1 MTFTQLEYIIAV
13 DNARHFA
20 KAAAQCFV
28 SQPTLSMQIQKLE
41 EELGIKI
48 FDRSKQ
54 PVLPTEAGMAI
65 IAQARN
71 IIAETKAIHEIVQ
84 VQKGI
89 LHGRLALGI
98 IPTLAPYLLPL
109 FVASFT
115 KKYPHVKLVI
125 NELTTDLI
133 ISKLREGKIDAGILV
148 TPLQEVG
155 IKEDPLFYEELV
167 AYVSKTNMAYKK
179 NYVLAADIDPEK
191 LWLLEEGHCF
201 RSQIVNLC
209 ELRKRSQEGS
219 HFEYEAGSIETLIR
233 LVETNDGITIIPEL
247 AALDMKGRQQ
257 NQLRYFKSPVPVRE
271 VSIATHRSQVKQR
284 IIEALKKEILAAL
297 PEKIEKNKKKR
308 LVPVY
313 PASNESIF

>member
-1 MTFTQLEYIIAV
+1 MTFTQLEYVVAV

-41 EELGIKI
+41 DELGIKI

-54 PVLPTEAGMAI
+54 PVLPTEAGEAI

-109 FVASFT
+109 FVSSFT
-115 KKYPHVKLVI
+115 KKYPHIKLVV

-148 TPLQEVG
+148 TPLQEAG
-155 IKEDPLFYEELV
+155 ISEDPLFYEELV
-167 AYVSKTNMAYKK
+167 TYVSKKNLAYKK
-179 NYVLAADIDPEK
+179 NYVLATDIDPDK

-209 ELRKRSQEGS
+209 ELRKKSQEGS

-233 LVETNDGITIIPEL
+233 LVDTNDGITIIPEL
-247 AALDMKGRQQ
+247 ATLDMSGRQQ
-257 NQLRYFKSPVPVRE
+257 KHLRYFKSPAPVRE
-271 VSIATHRSQVKQR
+271 VSIVTHRNYVKRRLVQ
-284 IIEALKKEILAAL
+284 AFKKEILAAI
-297 PEKIEKNKKKR
+297 PEKIKKNQKR
-308 LVPVY
+308 KIVPIE
-313 PASNESIF
+313 AR

>member
-54 PVLPTEAGMAI
+54 PVLPTEAGAAI
-65 IAQARN
+65 IAQART

-109 FVASFT
+109 FLASFT
-115 KKYPHVKLVI
+115 KKIPAC
-125 NELTTDLI
+125 
-133 ISKLREGKIDAGILV
+133 KIDYQRTYYG
-148 TPLQEVG
+148 PDYSK
-155 IKEDPLFYEELV
+155 IKRR
-167 AYVSKTNMAYKK
+167 K
-179 NYVLAADIDPEK
+179 N
-191 LWLLEEGHCF
+191 
-201 RSQIVNLC
+201 
-209 ELRKRSQEGS
+209 
-219 HFEYEAGSIETLIR
+219 
-233 LVETNDGITIIPEL
+233 
-247 AALDMKGRQQ
+247 
-257 NQLRYFKSPVPVRE
+257 
-271 VSIATHRSQVKQR
+271 
-284 IIEALKKEILAAL
+284 
-297 PEKIEKNKKKR
+297 
-308 LVPVY
+308 
-313 PASNESIF
+313 